1 MVNFLVDKLP
11 EYFQPITIRKKRII
25 SFFLAFLLTLISS
38 QVILEIIT
46 VEIPIFGFH
55 DIVDIQNPQEIPP
68 QRRDFPG
75 DYSQQ
80 NLEPFLEYLVAN
92 NYWFLS
98 TQEFYDYFLA
108 NPKKIVP
115 AEYRDRQKVMIAFD
129 DGNQS
134 IYTHLLPILEKLEN
148 KYSQKIKV
156 VVFVNSGFLGRPDSL
171 IKKVNC
177 QDLRDGFQKGFY
189 DIQSHGLNHE
199 NLTKISIKA
208 LDRELAED
216 QIRLRKCTQDLDPN
230 QIVASHI
237 AYPFGA
243 VNKQVDKSVAKYY
256 SSGYLYDSLKF
267 KLRFFPPNKYR
278 ISRLTVNSKHSTKR
292 LIRLASGNWL
302 HKIVGKSAP
311 KIL

>member
-11 EYFQPITIRKKRII
+11 EYFQRITIRKKRII
-25 SFFLAFLLTLISS
+25 NFCLAFLLSLFCY
-38 QVILEIIT
+38 QVILEIFT

-80 NLEPFLEYLVAN
+80 NLEPFLEFLVAN

-98 TQEFYDYFLA
+98 TQELDDYFLA
-108 NPKKIVP
+108 NPRKIIP
-115 AEYRDRQKVMIAFD
+115 IEYRDRKKVMITFD

-148 KYSQKIKV
+148 KYSKKIKV
-156 VVFVNSGFLGRPDSL
+156 VVFVNSGFLGRQDSL

-177 QDLRDGFQKGFY
+177 QELRDGLQKGFY

-199 NLTKISIKA
+199 NLTKISMQA

-216 QIRLRKCTQDLDPN
+216 QIRLKKCTQDLDPN
-230 QIVASHI
+230 QTIAAHI

-243 VNKQVDKSVAKYY
+243 VNKQVEKYVARYY
-256 SSGYLYDSLKF
+256 TSGYLYDSLKL

-278 ISRLTVNSKHSTKR
+278 ISRLTVNTKHSTKR
-292 LIRLASGNWL
+292 LIGLASGNWL
-302 HKIVGKSAP
+302 HKIVGK
-311 KIL
+311 

>member
-1 MVNFLVDKLP
+1 MVNFLVHKLP

-25 SFFLAFLLTLISS
+25 SFLLAFILTLISY
-38 QVILEIIT
+38 QVILELIT

-80 NLEPFLEYLVAN
+80 NLEPFLESLVAN

-98 TQEFYDYFLA
+98 TQELYDYFLA
-108 NPKKIVP
+108 SPQKIVP
-115 AEYRDRQKVMIAFD
+115 AEYRDRKKVMITFD
-129 DGNQS
+129 DGNKS

-148 KYSQKIKV
+148 KYGTKNKA
-156 VVFVNSGFLGRPDSL
+156 VVFINSGFFNTDNSL
-171 IKKVNC
+171 IKKVKC
-177 QDLRDGFQKGFY
+177 QELRDGFQKGFY

-199 NLTKISIKA
+199 NLTKISLKA

-230 QIVASHI
+230 QTIASHI

-243 VNKQVDKSVAKYY
+243 VNKQVDKYVAKYY
-256 SSGYLYDSLKF
+256 KSGYLYNSLKL
-267 KLRFFPPNKYR
+267 KLRFFPPNRYR
-278 ISRLTVNSKHSTKR
+278 VSRLTVNSKHSAKR
-292 LIRLASGNWL
+292 LINLASGNWL
-302 HKIVGKSAP
+302 HKLIGK
-311 KIL
+311 

>member
-1 MVNFLVDKLP
+1 MVNFLVHKLP

-25 SFFLAFLLTLISS
+25 SFFLAFLLTLISY
-38 QVILEIIT
+38 QVILELIT

-80 NLEPFLEYLVAN
+80 NLEPFLDSLVAN

-98 TQEFYDYFLA
+98 TQELYDYFLA
-108 NPKKIVP
+108 SSQKIVP
-115 AEYRDRQKVMIAFD
+115 AEYRDRKKVMIAFD
-129 DGNQS
+129 DGNKS

-148 KYSQKIKV
+148 KYGTKNKA
-156 VVFVNSGFLGRPDSL
+156 VVFINSGFFGTNNSL

-177 QDLRDGFQKGFY
+177 QDLRDGFKKGFY

-199 NLTKISIKA
+199 NLTKISLEA
-208 LDRELAED
+208 LDRELSEN

-230 QIVASHI
+230 QTIASHI

-243 VNKQVDKSVAKYY
+243 VNKQVDKYVAKYY
-256 SSGYLYDSLKF
+256 KSGYLYDSLKL
-267 KLRFFPPNKYR
+267 KLRLFPPNKYR

-292 LIRLASGNWL
+292 LINLASGSWL
-302 HKIVGKSAP
+302 HKLIGK
-311 KIL
+311 

>member
-1 MVNFLVDKLP
+1 MVNFLVHKLP

-25 SFFLAFLLTLISS
+25 SFLLAFILTLISY
-38 QVILEIIT
+38 QVILELIT

-68 QRRDFPG
+68 QRQDFPG

-80 NLEPFLEYLVAN
+80 KLEPFLESLVAN

-98 TQEFYDYFLA
+98 TQELYDYFLA
-108 NPKKIVP
+108 SPQKIVP
-115 AEYRDRQKVMIAFD
+115 AEYRDRKKVIITFD
-129 DGNQS
+129 DGNKS

-148 KYSQKIKV
+148 KYGTKNKA
-156 VVFVNSGFLGRPDSL
+156 VVFINSGFFNADNSL

-177 QDLRDGFQKGFY
+177 QELRDGFQKGFY

-199 NLTKISIKA
+199 NLTKISLKA

-230 QIVASHI
+230 QTIASHI

-243 VNKQVDKSVAKYY
+243 VNTQVDKYVAKYY
-256 SSGYLYDSLKF
+256 KSGYLYNSLKL

-278 ISRLTVNSKHSTKR
+278 VSRLTVNSKHSAKR
-292 LIRLASGNWL
+292 LINLASGNWL
-302 HKIVGKSAP
+302 HKLIGK
-311 KIL
+311 

>member
-1 MVNFLVDKLP
+1 MINYLVNKWP
-11 EYFQPITIRKKRII
+11 EYFKPGMTPRKKRII
-25 SFFLAFLLTLISS
+25 RFLLAFFLAFITY

-55 DIVDIQNPQEIPP
+55 DIVDLRNLQEVPP

-80 NLEPFLEYLVAN
+80 NLEPFLEDLVSH

-98 TQEFYDYFLA
+98 TQELYEYFIA
-108 NPKKIVP
+108 NPKKPVP
-115 AEYRDRQKVMIAFD
+115 SENRGRKKVMITFD
-129 DGNQS
+129 DGNKS
-134 IYTHLLPILEKLEN
+134 IYTNLLPILERLEN
-148 KYSQKIKV
+148 KYGKKTKV
-156 VVFVNSGFLGRPDSL
+156 VVFINSGFLGHQDSL
-171 IKKVNC
+171 IKKVTC
-177 QDLRDGFQKGFY
+177 QDLRDGMQKGFY

-199 NLTKISIKA
+199 NLTKISLKA
-208 LDRELAED
+208 LDRELSQD

-243 VNKQVDKSVAKYY
+243 VNKQVDKYVAKYY
-256 SSGYLYDSLKF
+256 KSGYLYDSLKL

-278 ISRLTVNSKHSTKR
+278 ISRLTVNKKHSAER
-292 LIRLASGNWL
+292 LSSLASGSWL
-302 HKIVGKSAP
+302 HKLIGK
-311 KIL
+311 K

>member
-1 MVNFLVDKLP
+1 MVNFLVHKLP

-25 SFFLAFLLTLISS
+25 SFFLAFLLTLVSC
-38 QVILEIIT
+38 QVILELIT

-55 DIVDIQNPQEIPP
+55 DIVDIQNIQEIPP

-80 NLEPFLEYLVAN
+80 NLEPFLESLVSH

-98 TQEFYDYFLA
+98 TQELYDYFLA
-108 NPKKIVP
+108 SPQKIVP
-115 AEYRDRQKVMIAFD
+115 PEYRDRKKVMITFD
-129 DGNQS
+129 DGNKS
-134 IYTHLLPILEKLEN
+134 IYTHLLPILEKLETKYGTKN
-148 KYSQKIKV
+148 KA
-156 VVFVNSGFLGRPDSL
+156 VVFINSGFLSRHKSL
-171 IKKVNC
+171 IKKVEC
-177 QDLRDGFQKGFY
+177 QDLRDGFKKGFY

-199 NLTKISIKA
+199 NLTKIPLKA

-230 QIVASHI
+230 QTVASHI

-243 VNKQVDKSVAKYY
+243 VNKQVDKYITKYY
-256 SSGYLYDSLKF
+256 TSGYLYDSFKL

-278 ISRLTVNSKHSTKR
+278 ISRLTINNKNSTKT
-292 LIRLASGNWL
+292 LIRMASGNWL
-302 HKIVGKSAP
+302 HRTIGK
-311 KIL
+311 

>member
-1 MVNFLVDKLP
+1 MVNFLVHKLP
-11 EYFQPITIRKKRII
+11 EYFQPITIQKKRII
-25 SFFLAFLLTLISS
+25 NFFLAFFLTLISY
-38 QVILEIIT
+38 QVILELIT

-80 NLEPFLEYLVAN
+80 KLEPFLESLVAN

-98 TQEFYDYFLA
+98 TQELYDYFLA
-108 NPKKIVP
+108 SPNKIVP
-115 AEYRDRQKVMIAFD
+115 AEYRDRKKVMISFD
-129 DGNQS
+129 DGNKS

-148 KYSQKIKV
+148 KYGTKNKA
-156 VVFVNSGFLGRPDSL
+156 VVFINSGFFGANNSL

-199 NLTKISIKA
+199 NLTKISLEA
-208 LDRELAED
+208 LDRELSQD

-230 QIVASHI
+230 QTIASHI

-243 VNKQVDKSVAKYY
+243 VNTQVDKYVAKYY
-256 SSGYLYDSLKF
+256 KSGYLYNSLKL

-278 ISRLTVNSKHSTKR
+278 VSRLTVNSKHSAKR
-292 LIRLASGNWL
+292 LINLASGNWL
-302 HKIVGKSAP
+302 HKLIGK
-311 KIL
+311 

>member
-1 MVNFLVDKLP
+1 MVNYLVNKLP
-11 EYFQPITIRKKRII
+11 EYFKPGIILRKKRII
-25 SFFLAFLLTLISS
+25 RFLLAFFLAFITY

-55 DIVDIQNPQEIPP
+55 DIVDIRNLQEVPP

-80 NLEPFLEYLVAN
+80 NLEPFLEDLVSH

-98 TQEFYDYFLA
+98 TQELYEYFIA
-108 NPKKIVP
+108 NPKKPVP
-115 AEYRDRQKVMIAFD
+115 SENRGRKKVMISFD
-129 DGNQS
+129 DGNKS
-134 IYTHLLPILEKLEN
+134 IYTHLLPILERLEN
-148 KYSQKIKV
+148 KYRKKTQV
-156 VVFVNSGFLGRPDSL
+156 VVFINSGFLGHQDSL
-171 IKKVNC
+171 IKKVTC
-177 QDLRDGFQKGFY
+177 QDLRDGMQKGFY

-199 NLTKISIKA
+199 NLTKISLKA
-208 LDRELAED
+208 LDRELSED

-243 VNKQVDKSVAKYY
+243 VNKQVDKYVAKYY
-256 SSGYLYDSLKF
+256 KSGYLYDSLKL

-278 ISRLTVNSKHSTKR
+278 ISRLTVNKKHSAER
-292 LIRLASGNWL
+292 LSSLASGSWL
-302 HKIVGKSAP
+302 HKLIGK
-311 KIL
+311 K

>member
-1 MVNFLVDKLP
+1 MINYLVNKWP
-11 EYFQPITIRKKRII
+11 EYFKPGMTPRKKRII
-25 SFFLAFLLTLISS
+25 RFLLAFFLAFITY

-55 DIVDIQNPQEIPP
+55 DIVDLRNLQEVPP

-80 NLEPFLEYLVAN
+80 NLEPFLEDLVSH

-98 TQEFYDYFLA
+98 TQELYEYFIA
-108 NPKKIVP
+108 NPKKPVP
-115 AEYRDRQKVMIAFD
+115 SENRGRKKVMIAFD
-129 DGNQS
+129 DGNKS
-134 IYTHLLPILEKLEN
+134 IYTHLLPILERLEK
-148 KYSQKIKV
+148 KYGKKTQV
-156 VVFVNSGFLGRPDSL
+156 VVFINSGFLGHQDSL
-171 IKKVNC
+171 IKKVTC
-177 QDLRDGFQKGFY
+177 QDLRDGMQKGFY

-199 NLTKISIKA
+199 NLTKISLKA
-208 LDRELAED
+208 LDRELSQD

-243 VNKQVDKSVAKYY
+243 VNKQVDKYVAKYY
-256 SSGYLYDSLKF
+256 KSGYLYDSLKL

-278 ISRLTVNSKHSTKR
+278 ISRLTVNKKHSAER
-292 LIRLASGNWL
+292 LSSLASGSWL
-302 HKIVGKSAP
+302 HKLIGK
-311 KIL
+311 K

>member
-1 MVNFLVDKLP
+1 MVNFLVNKLP
-11 EYFQPITIRKKRII
+11 ESFQPSSIRKKRILN
-25 SFFLAFLLTLISS
+25 FFLAFLLTLISY
-38 QVILEIIT
+38 QVILELIT

-80 NLEPFLEYLVAN
+80 NLEPFLESLVAN
-92 NYWFLS
+92 KYWFLS
-98 TQEFYDYFLA
+98 TQELYDYFLA
-108 NPKKIVP
+108 SPPKIVP
-115 AEYRDRQKVMIAFD
+115 AEYRDRKKVMISFD
-129 DGNQS
+129 DGNKS
-134 IYTHLLPILEKLEN
+134 IYTHLLPILEKLQN
-148 KYSQKIKV
+148 KYGTKNKA
-156 VVFVNSGFLGRPDSL
+156 VVFINSGFFGANNSL

-199 NLTKISIKA
+199 NFTKISLKA

-230 QIVASHI
+230 QTIASHI

-243 VNKQVDKSVAKYY
+243 VNKQADKYVAKYY
-256 SSGYLYDSLKF
+256 KSGYLYNSLKL
-267 KLRFFPPNKYR
+267 KLRLFPPNKYR
-278 ISRLTVNSKHSTKR
+278 VSRLTVNSKHSAKR
-292 LIRLASGNWL
+292 LINLASGNWL
-302 HKIVGKSAP
+302 HKLIGK
-311 KIL
+311 